1 MLSIITSIL
10 KIFGGGALSSISSDL
25 KEAYESKLKAATDKE
40 KLAADERI
48 SILEARKS
56 SILAAQSSPI
66 ERWIRFGFAFPFVVY
81 LNKLLIY
88 DKVLAL
94 GSTDSLSPEL
104 TQLFWIVIGGY
115 FIDATIRGVVH
126 GRK

>member
-1 MLSIITSIL
+1 MLKLVLGFLS
-10 KIFGGGALSSISSDL
+10 GPLSSISNDL
-25 KEAYESKLKAATDKE
+25 KEAYQSKLTAETDKE

-48 SILEARKS
+48 AVLEARKD
-56 SILAAQSSPI
+56 SILSAQSSPV

-104 TQLFWIVIGGY
+104 TQLFWIIIGGY
-115 FIDATIRGVVH
+115 FVDGAIRTIKKKV
-126 GRK
+126 

>member
-1 MLSIITSIL
+1 MLKLLLGFLS
-10 KIFGGGALSSISSDL
+10 GPLSSISNDL
-25 KEAYESKLKAATDKE
+25 KDAYTAKLQAGTDKE

-48 SILEARKS
+48 NTLEARKS
-56 SILAAQSSPI
+56 SILAAQGSPV

-104 TQLFWIVIGGY
+104 TQLFWIIIGGY
-115 FIDATIRGVVH
+115 FLDATVKGVMH